1 MAVLLAFAAPAL
13 AAEQTFTAP
22 GVVVTYTG
30 IGEAYAKAI
39 GQTVSAA
46 RAMAVT
52 RFGFDMP
59 EKIRVYVTCG
69 QGQELR
75 LFNDGQDMFRLSIP
89 SEKDLQKPATTGTFH
104 LYGLCHEVGHL
115 AQYRPIRTHDWMTSE
130 CAEGWAHYL
139 GSRLVDLVYA
149 QEGGKLWPDVYDY
162 RADGMARL
170 KAQLAEGDSG
180 KPTGAGL
187 WVELAEIAGDRGIA
201 PIFAAWGRVKVDSA
215 EPGPALGGAVPG
227 AKSNK
232 RLAEWWK
239 KAESVLIAKRAKS
252 QFTAKTVAP
261 KALRGR
267 PVELKH
273 DDGAAANKASL
284 AGGGHAAR
292 FEAPGED
299 CYLLG
304 VSLHGTRY
312 GGQPPKDEKF
322 HVWLCDEKFRPV
334 ADFALPYA
342 ALESGS
348 PKWVR
353 LPIPPTLV
361 PAKFIVCVG
370 FNPTASRGFF
380 LDHDAAGSGQSLC
393 GLPGKDGTP
402 FDKGDWMIRATV
414 DQSKTA
420 RAPKR

>member
-1 MAVLLAFAAPAL
+1 MAVLLLLAAPVL

-30 IGEAYAKAI
+30 IGAPYAKAI
-39 GQTVSAA
+39 GRTVSAA
-46 RAMAVT
+46 RALAAA

-59 EKIRVYVTCG
+59 EKVRVIVTCAP
-69 QGQELR
+69 GQEVR
-75 LFNDGQDMFRLSIP
+75 LFNDGQDMINLSIS
-89 SEKDLQKPATTGTFH
+89 SEKELQKPAATGLFM

-115 AQYRPIRTHDWMTSE
+115 AQYRPIRNHDWMTSE

-149 QEGGKLWPDVYDY
+149 QEGEKLWPDVYDY

-170 KAQLAEGDSG
+170 KAQLAEGDAG

-187 WVELAEIAGDRGIA
+187 WVDLGEIAGDRGIA
-201 PIFAAWGRVKVDSA
+201 PIFAAWGRAKADA
-215 EPGPALGGAVPG
+215 ADPGPALVGAVP
-227 AKSNK
+227 ALKSDK

-239 KAESVLIAKRAKS
+239 KAEPVLVGQRAKS

-261 KALRGR
+261 KALRGH
-267 PVELKH
+267 PVELKR
-273 DDGAAANKASL
+273 DDGIAAGKASL
-284 AGGGHAAR
+284 AGGGHAVR
-292 FEAPGED
+292 FEVPGED
-299 CYLLG
+299 YYLLG
-304 VSLHGTRY
+304 VSLHGIRY

-322 HVWLCDEKFRPV
+322 HVWLCDEEFKPV
-334 ADFALPYA
+334 ADFPLPYT
-342 ALESGS
+342 ALESGGQ
-348 PKWVR
+348 KWVR

-361 PAKFIVCVG
+361 PAKFIICVG

-380 LDHDAAGSGQSLC
+380 LDHDAAGSGLSLT
-393 GLPGKDGTP
+393 GLPGKEGSP
-402 FDKGDWMIRATV
+402 FGKGDWMIRATV
-414 DQSKTA
+414 DQSKTT